1 MAVEPIQ
8 PKILFPVCKLYFL
21 HSCSYVVVP
30 IMSELTSPV
39 TSPSLADFT
48 QAQERIAQLEQALQQ
63 AHAAKRVADERMAY
77 YADYLTEGVVLLN
90 AEGRILLLNEPYCRF
105 FGVPL
110 PASQWVLR
118 PVAELSDAITLCSDQ
133 TQQLAH
139 EFALAVQSGQP
150 SHSVQV
156 CLTSGRILDRDVV
169 PLQALEVGS
178 TNVLLRYRDIT
189 AQHQAAAE
197 LQAMSRIPEQNPNPV
212 LRFDKDGKT
221 LFANAAV
228 RYLRDTSEPA
238 DAARAWQQLQQ
249 AALRALSTSAPQT
262 LEVAFDA
269 RLFRVKAMPFPAEA
283 YANLYLQE
291 ITEQRQVEGQLAEQ
305 RQFYET
311 ILDEL
316 PVEVVMLDAQQRYR
330 YANPYAVPDM
340 EARTWLMGHTI
351 SEFCQRYAYPA
362 SLAEQRTRMFDQA
375 RQDQDLV
382 IWDDI
387 TPYPDGTRCH
397 QRHFKAI
404 ADAAGDLRFMLGYGL
419 DITERVR
426 AQQQLLDEQK
436 FIQQVLDT
444 IPSLIYVRDA
454 TGNLVF
460 RNHAMRQLQEFQHYR
475 AKAALDL
482 TTAVAREEQEY
493 TAADAHV
500 LATGEEIKKED
511 LYTLPSGEVLWFQT
525 TKRPL
530 RRPNGRV
537 EVLGVSTDITD
548 LKAATE
554 AAEAAAKAREN
565 FLANMSHEIRTPLN
579 GVLGMAGQLAKTN
592 LDARQR
598 DLLKVIRASGQHLL
612 GILNDVLDMAKITSG
627 KLEFE
632 QTAFNLCDSMGQ
644 AVEPLALLA
653 AEKGLEFK
661 GTPLRESC
669 PNSWVVGDPFRLN
682 QILINLVSNA
692 VKFTER
698 GTISVGGYFVAETD
712 THLTTEFRI
721 TDTGIG
727 IAPDKVSR
735 IFEGF
740 TQAYADTTRRFGGT
754 GLGLSISRVLVEK
767 LGGTLTVE
775 SEVGRGST
783 FAFTLTLPKA
793 EAPRAKKEEVMDTGS
808 LSGRRILLAEDN
820 EINRDVARLML
831 EEWQVHVDEAPD
843 GLVAVE
849 MHAQNPYDVVLM
861 DIQMPNMN
869 GLEATARIRQHPDR
883 QRAQVPILALTA
895 NAFRADNELYLAA
908 GMNDCLAKPF
918 EEDALYQKLV
928 DLIAATSAG
937 SSRSYDLTS
946 LRELAR
952 GKQAFVEK
960 IIRSFLRNIP
970 ETVQQIRLA
979 AADGHWTRVAELVH
993 HIKPNLVQLGVEGVD
1008 EAVKQLEQARQGVGS
1023 SETRMAA
1030 IGYLTTRLDR
1040 VLQEL
1045 PEELTPESE

>member
-1 MAVEPIQ
+1 
-8 PKILFPVCKLYFL
+8 
-21 HSCSYVVVP
+21 
-30 IMSELTSPV
+30 MSELPSSAAT
-39 TSPSLADFT
+39 PSLADFA
-48 QAQERIAQLEQALQQ
+48 QAQARIEQLEQALQLAHQ
-63 AHAAKRVADERMAY
+63 AKKVADERMAY
-77 YADYLTEGVVLLN
+77 YANYLTEGVVLLN
-90 AEGRILLLNEPYCRF
+90 AEGKVLLLNKPFCEF
-105 FGVPL
+105 FGVSDS
-110 PASQWVLR
+110 AGQWLQR
-118 PVAELSDAITLCSDQ
+118 PVAELSAAIGLCCDQ
-133 TQQLAH
+133 SQQLVR
-139 EFALAVQSGQP
+139 EFEAVVQSGQP
-150 SHSVQV
+150 SYGKQV
-156 CLTSGRILDRDVV
+156 HLTNGRILDRDVV

-189 AQHQAAAE
+189 SQHQAAAE

-212 LRFDKDGKT
+212 LRFRKNGEL
-221 LFANAAV
+221 LFANAAL
-228 RYLRDTSEPA
+228 RGLRDSLDA
-238 DAARAWQQLQQ
+238 DSLALVWQSLLDAATQ
-249 AALRALSTSAPQT
+249 ALATNAPQT
-262 LEVAFDA
+262 LEIAFGP
-269 RLFRVKAMPFPAEA
+269 RLFRVKVMPFAAEE
-283 YANLYLQE
+283 YTNLYLQE
-291 ITEQRQVEGQLAEQ
+291 ITEQREVELQMANQ

-316 PVEVVMLDAQQRYR
+316 PVEVVMLDAEQRYL
-330 YANPYAVPDM
+330 YANPYAVPNA
-340 EARTWLMGHTI
+340 EARTWLLGHTI
-351 SEFCQRYAYPA
+351 TEFCQRYQYPLT
-362 SLAEQRTRMFDQA
+362 LAEQRVRMFEEAQ
-375 RQDQDLV
+375 QDEQLV

-387 TPYPDGTRCH
+387 TPHPDGVRCH
-397 QRHFKAI
+397 QRHYKAI
-404 ADAAGDLRFMLGYGL
+404 AGPDGALQFMLGYGL
-419 DITERVR
+419 DITDRVK

-436 FIQQVLDT
+436 FTQQVLDT

-454 TGNLVF
+454 AGNLVF
-460 RNHAMRQLQEFQHYR
+460 RNHAMRQLQEFRPYR
-475 AKAALDL
+475 AKAAQD
-482 TTAVAREEQEY
+482 ANSIVAREEREY

-511 LYTLPSGEVLWFQT
+511 PYTLPSGEVLWFQT
-525 TKRPL
+525 IKRPL
-530 RRPNGRV
+530 RRPDGAM

-592 LDARQR
+592 LNERQQE
-598 DLLKVIRASGQHLL
+598 LLKVIRSSGQHLL

-653 AEKGLEFK
+653 TEKGLEFK

-698 GTISVGGYFVAETD
+698 GTISVGGYYVGETE
-712 THLTTEFRI
+712 THLTTEFRV

-727 IAPDKVSR
+727 IAPDKIDR

-767 LGGTLTVE
+767 LGGLLKVE

-783 FAFTLTLPKA
+783 FSFTLTLPKA
-793 EAPRAKKEEVMDTGS
+793 EAPRAKKEDVVDNGS
-808 LSGRRILLAEDN
+808 LAGRRILLAEDN

-831 EEWQVHVDEAPD
+831 EEWQVQVDEAPD

-849 MHAQNPYDVVLM
+849 MHAANAYDVILM

-869 GLEATARIRQHPDR
+869 GLEATARIRQHPNAV
-883 QRAQVPILALTA
+883 RAQVPILALTA

-928 DLIAATSAG
+928 DLVASAAQTA
-937 SSRSYDLTS
+937 RSYDLTS

-952 GKQAFVEK
+952 GKQTFVDK

-970 ETVQQIRLA
+970 ETVQELRLA
-979 AADGHWTRVAELVH
+979 AGDSNWTRVAELVH

-1008 EAVKQLEQARQGVGS
+1008 EAVKQLEQARHPGS
-1023 SETRMAA
+1023 SETRLAA
-1030 IGYLTTRLDR
+1030 IAHLTTRLDR
-1040 VLQEL
+1040 VVQEL
-1045 PEELTPESE
+1045 PSELSSEEA